1 MTDTSSDRNPVER
14 LAEEFIAR
22 KRRGERPTL
31 AEYTDKYPELAA
43 EIRDLFPALL
53 LMENL
58 GESLPGTTGPH
69 LGGSLTF
76 SQLGD
81 YRILRE
87 VGRGGM
93 GVVFE
98 AEQVSLGRRVALK
111 VLPPH
116 LLKSEQQVRRFEREA
131 RAAARL
137 HHTNIVP
144 VFGVG
149 RHEGTHFYVMQ
160 FIQGLGLDCVIKEL
174 RQLHKGPAKQPA
186 PVDEAPGDGTAAQQ
200 IAHSL
205 LTGVFQAECP
215 SSEAQNEEAAAPGS
229 EVPHDPTMPR
239 LPEGS
244 DLSGSSGYDRR
255 CWQSVA
261 RIGVQVASALEHAH
275 SQGILHRDIKP
286 PNLLMDTKGTV
297 WVTDFGL
304 AKAGEEDAL
313 TSTGDVVGTIRYMA
327 PERFQTAG
335 DVRSD
340 VYSLGLTLYEM
351 LALRPAFTQRDRPQ
365 LIDQVL
371 HTEPPALS
379 SLNRAVPRDLETI
392 VHKAIAKDPRQ
403 RYARAADLGAD
414 LQRFLED
421 RPILARPIGSLEVL
435 LKWVKRRPAVAA
447 LVALVWLVTLV
458 GLGAFAWQYA
468 EALREGENTRK
479 EAHFKDE
486 AILQKEVEAG
496 LKEKALKKAELAAIE
511 SGKNENAAKKNE
523 KTALK
528 NLDSLKRTLFTAQ
541 LVRAAHWPPVTR
553 TGPSICWGTRRAA
566 LRRCAISVGSST
578 TARPVDR
585 AGRCQARQVPSIG
598 SRSVPTARRWLRTTR
613 RGRSTSGTSS
623 RASCASPSREPGTT
637 VPFCSFHPT
646 VRCSTPLPEQ
656 AWASP
661 MSARTGGWSAGT
673 PPRAAR
679 WGSCKLRGPVWFRR
693 SLAAMAV
700 GWPRWDGT

>member
-255 CWQSVA
+255 CWRSVA

-541 LVRAAHWPPVTR
+541 LVRA
-553 TGPSICWGTRRAA
+553 G
-566 LRRCAISVGSST
+566 
-578 TARPVDR
+578 
-585 AGRCQARQVPSIG
+585 
-598 SRSVPTARRWLRTTR
+598 
-613 RGRSTSGTSS
+613 
-623 RASCASPSREPGTT
+623 
-637 VPFCSFHPT
+637 
-646 VRCSTPLPEQ
+646 
-656 AWASP
+656 
-661 MSARTGGWSAGT
+661 
-673 PPRAAR
+673 
-679 WGSCKLRGPVWFRR
+679 
-693 SLAAMAV
+693 SLAASDPDGALDLLGDAESCPPEMRDFSWKFYYGQASRSRWALPGQAGAV
-700 GWPRWDGT
+700 DRFAVSADGKTLATHYEAGKVNVWDLESGKLRFTFPGTWDDSTFLLLSPDGKVLYTSARAGLGIANVGSHGGLEALGHRHGPLAGGLASFGAQYGSAGA